1 MSAKNF
7 RVRKILIEFETL
19 KSNEALSLYDKL
31 LDMERLWKILKFQ
44 TQDVAL
50 IRLLA
55 DMDTFINHLTK
66 EMFFSGRT
74 NYEPETKTKN
84 FQLSFHRQE
93 RKDLFARTLEP
104 KNSNRTENQSRR
116 KINYQVNSSSESILL
131 TELALKPE
139 LETFLPGLD
148 RRKLTEDRRTFLGT
162 SVVRLMIVRS
172 KLKAA
177 KIGNTDFEIISD
189 LLVISS
195 YPENSLTVTLSFS
208 ISEVSV

>member
-1 MSAKNF
+1 
-7 RVRKILIEFETL
+7 
-19 KSNEALSLYDKL
+19 
-31 LDMERLWKILKFQ
+31 MERLWKILKFQ

-104 KNSNRTENQSRR
+104 KNSNRTENQSRK

-148 RRKLTEDRRTFLGT
+148 RRTFLRT
-162 SVVRLMIVRS
+162 SVVRLVTVRS

-177 KIGNTDFEIISD
+177 KIGITHFEIISD

>member
-84 FQLSFHRQE
+84 FQLSFQRQE

-104 KNSNRTENQSRR
+104 KNSSRTENQSRK

-131 TELALKPE
+131 TELSLKPE

-148 RRKLTEDRRTFLGT
+148 RRTLPEDRGTFLRT
-162 SVVRLMIVRS
+162 SDRSIQIESCKNRHNRLR
-172 KLKAA
+172 
-177 KIGNTDFEIISD
+177 NYF
-189 LLVISS
+189 
-195 YPENSLTVTLSFS
+195 
-208 ISEVSV
+208 

>member
-1 MSAKNF
+1 MITDSYNIIQKFFVVQLYFRMKSYCSIFEFLNKLVSINLNF
-7 RVRKILIEFETL
+7 RMTSI
-19 KSNEALSLYDKL
+19 SNEALLLYDKL

-93 RKDLFARTLEP
+93 HKDLFARTLEP
-104 KNSNRTENQSRR
+104 KNSNKTENQNQR

-131 TELALKPE
+131 TELELKPE
-139 LETFLPGLD
+139 LQTFLPGS
-148 RRKLTEDRRTFLGT
+148 DRRT
-162 SVVRLMIVRS
+162 LMEDI
-172 KLKAA
+172 
-177 KIGNTDFEIISD
+177 
-189 LLVISS
+189 LVPDKMFYDS
-195 YPENSLTVTLSFS
+195 
-208 ISEVSV
+208 